1 MDYRTPALYPYLH
14 FTAYSVTSTSSVK
27 GNCVK
32 HTGSPVPLVDQYIV
46 PVGIVPR
53 SSSGSSYIRKDA
65 SAITAEY
72 SFFLDQAYSSL
83 NAAIGYERCTAALPP
98 SPVVPT
104 PFYPRYV
111 PSSSSALATA
121 TALDSTTKAK
131 SSVSVR
137 RINTTQMI
145 IVSVTVT
152 TAGLIILLFCFVAIR
167 RYRKKRSQATLVK
180 QPDMTSDTQPYLDQK
195 AELEDE
201 ERRKHELSSTGIMY
215 EMEGENRIFEMP
227 SDAGTRTKSTS
238 LQRIHEMR
246 GAEHSK
252 ELEVPGNA
260 S

>member
-1 MDYRTPALYPYLH
+1 MYPYLH

-32 HTGSPVPLVDQYIV
+32 HTGSPVPLVDQYIF
-46 PVGIVPR
+46 PVGLVLG
-53 SSSGSSYIRKDA
+53 SFSGSSYITKDA
-65 SAITAEY
+65 SAMTAEY

-83 NAAIGYERCTAALPP
+83 NAVIGYERCTAALPP

-104 PFYPRYV
+104 LLYPLV
-111 PSSSSALATA
+111 VTSSSSASATA
-121 TALDSTTKAK
+121 TALDSTTRAK
-131 SSVSVR
+131 GSVSVR
-137 RINTTQMI
+137 RINTTQII

-152 TAGLIILLFCFVAIR
+152 TAGLMILLFCFVAIR
-167 RYRKKRSQATLVK
+167 RYRKKRNQATLVK

-201 ERRKHELSSTGIMY
+201 ERRKHELSSRGIMY

-227 SDAGTRTKSTS
+227 SDAGTRTKLTS
-238 LQRIHEMR
+238 LQGIHEMR

>member
-1 MDYRTPALYPYLH
+1 MYPYLH

-46 PVGIVPR
+46 PVVLR
-53 SSSGSSYIRKDA
+53 TSSYIPKDA
-65 SAITAEY
+65 SAIITAEY
-72 SFFLDQAYSSL
+72 SFFLDYAYSSL
-83 NAAIGYERCTAALPP
+83 NAAIGYEGCTAALPP

-104 PFYPRYV
+104 LMNPLV
-111 PSSSSALATA
+111 VTSSSSASATA
-121 TALDSTTKAK
+121 TALDSTTKAE

-137 RINTTQMI
+137 RINTTQII

-152 TAGLIILLFCFVAIR
+152 TAGLMILLFCFVAIR

-180 QPDMTSDTQPYLDQK
+180 QPDMTSDAQPYLDQK

-201 ERRKHELSSTGIMY
+201 EQRKYELSSTGIMF

-238 LQRIHEMR
+238 LQGIHEMR

>member
-1 MDYRTPALYPYLH
+1 MNYRTPFVYPYLH

-46 PVGIVPR
+46 PVGLLLG
-53 SSSGSSYIRKDA
+53 SSSGSSYITKDA

-72 SFFLDQAYSSL
+72 SFFLDHAYSSL
-83 NAAIGYERCTAALPP
+83 NAAIGYEGCTAALPP

-104 PFYPRYV
+104 LLYPLV
-111 PSSSSALATA
+111 VTSSSSASASATA
-121 TALDSTTKAK
+121 TALDSTTKAE

-137 RINTTQMI
+137 HLNTTQII
-145 IVSVTVT
+145 IVSVIVT
-152 TAGLIILLFCFVAIR
+152 TAGLMILLLCFVAIR
-167 RYRKKRSQATLVK
+167 RYRRKRSQATLVK
-180 QPDMTSDTQPYLDQK
+180 QPDMTSDTQLYVDQK

-201 ERRKHELSSTGIMY
+201 DRRKHDLSSTGIMY
-215 EMEGENRIFEMP
+215 EMEGEDRIFEMP
-227 SDAGTRTKSTS
+227 SDAGTKPKIAG
-238 LQRIHEMR
+238 IHEMR

>member
-1 MDYRTPALYPYLH
+1 MYPYLH

-46 PVGIVPR
+46 PVALVLR
-53 SSSGSSYIRKDA
+53 SSSGSSFGTKDA
-65 SAITAEY
+65 SASITAEY
-72 SFFLDQAYSSL
+72 SFFLDHAYSSL

-104 PFYPRYV
+104 PFYPRYIM
-111 PSSSSALATA
+111 SSSSALATA
-121 TALDSTTKAK
+121 TALDSTTKAE

-137 RINTTQMI
+137 RINTTQII

-152 TAGLIILLFCFVAIR
+152 TAGLMILLFCFVAIR

-180 QPDMTSDTQPYLDQK
+180 QPDMTSDTQPYVDQK

-227 SDAGTRTKSTS
+227 SDAGTRTKLTS
-238 LQRIHEMR
+238 LQGIHEMR